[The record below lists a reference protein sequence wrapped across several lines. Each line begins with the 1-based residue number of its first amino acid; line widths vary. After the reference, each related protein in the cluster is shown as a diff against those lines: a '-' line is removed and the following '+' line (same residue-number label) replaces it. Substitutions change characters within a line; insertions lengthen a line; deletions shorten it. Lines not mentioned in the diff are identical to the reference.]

1 MEQVENGIG
10 VFASS
15 LVKVSEL
22 KLNDAFKCRST
33 KVCASFKSKTI
44 LRKTHP

>member
-10 VFASS
+10 VFAAA
-15 LVKVSEL
+15 LVKVSEF
-22 KLNDAFKCRST
+22 KLDDASKCRST

-44 LRKTHP
+44 LRKTQP

>member
-15 LVKVSEL
+15 LVKVIGTRVYEVEGTP
-22 KLNDAFKCRST
+22 A
-33 KVCASFKSKTI
+33 KSQQINKPI
-44 LRKTHP
+44 EK